1 MMNKFLESDEVLQ
14 VMQRLGEMLAEVEA
28 SLIVTQDDNGD
39 PILFLM
45 DSDEAYDLVEDAR
58 EGVYQDV
65 RSTH

>member
-65 RSTH
+65 RSMH

>member
-1 MMNKFLESDEVLQ
+1 MMNNFLESDEVLQ
-14 VMQRLGEMLAEVEA
+14 VMQRLGEMLAEVET

-65 RSTH
+65 RSMH